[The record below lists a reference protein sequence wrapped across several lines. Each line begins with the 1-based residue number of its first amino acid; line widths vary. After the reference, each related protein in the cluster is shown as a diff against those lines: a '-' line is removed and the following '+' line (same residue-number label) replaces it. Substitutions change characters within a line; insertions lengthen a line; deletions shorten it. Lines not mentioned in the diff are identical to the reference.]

1 MELVTL
7 NKKQTITGEKTFSGP
22 VTFAGAITKSGIET
36 SSEKLL
42 NTKNVGTKAAVS
54 TVVVEE
60 SGDGVHHVT
69 KLTLTNY
76 VIGPLAGAGAAKILV
91 PPQALYT
98 FPAGAH
104 ILLASYAS
112 LALTAAGTAKTPD
125 VGLGSVAGDGTA
137 NATLNLSAAGSEDIM
152 TGYTAGS
159 TSTHAVGASGP
170 VGATAGMLTGIA
182 LNGASGVKTVYLN
195 AAASW
200 AADNTGNLTA
210 TGTIVLGWTT
220 IV

>member
-1 MELVTL
+1 MELFRL
-7 NKKQTITGEKTFSGP
+7 NKNQTVSGSNVFSGANTFSGAT
-22 VTFAGAITKSGIET
+22 TFTGAQT

-42 NTKNVGTKAAVS
+42 NTKNKGTKAAVS
-54 TVVVEE
+54 TVVAEE

-76 VIGPLAGAGAAKILV
+76 VIGPLAGAAAAKVLV

-104 ILLASYAS
+104 ILLASYLS

-125 VGLGSVAGDGTA
+125 VGLGSVAGDGSA
-137 NATLNLSAAGSEDIM
+137 NATLDLSAAGSEDIH

-170 VGATAGMLTGIA
+170 KGATAGMLTGIA
-182 LNGASGVKTVYLN
+182 LNGASGVKTVFLN

-200 AADNTGNLTA
+200 AADNTGNLTV
-210 TGTIVLGWTT
+210 TGTVVLVWDTL
-220 IV
+220 V

>member
-1 MELVTL
+1 LLISSLFTKASLTL
-7 NKKQTITGEKTFSGP
+7 FLMTFISGANVFSGQ
-22 VTFAGAITKSGIET
+22 VSFSGKT
-36 SSEKLL
+36 L
-42 NTKNVGTKAAVS
+42 NTKNAGTKAAVS
-54 TVVVEE
+54 TVAVEE
-60 SGDGVHHVT
+60 LGDGVNHVT

-76 VIGPLAGAGAAKILV
+76 VIGPLAGAAAAKILV

-104 ILLASYAS
+104 ILLASYIS

-137 NATLNLSAAGSEDIM
+137 NATLNLNAAGGEDIH

-170 VGATAGMLTGIA
+170 VGATAGVLTGIA
-182 LNGASGVKTVYLN
+182 LNDAAGVKTVFLN

-210 TGTIVLGWTT
+210 TGTVVIAWTT
-220 IV
+220 IS